1 MKLVIL
7 FVLFFLSWLVCQIF
21 CDVVKAK
28 MALRHQEQMINQLYS
43 SIVRLT
49 LSTIK
54 DIKEMKKNVQM

>member
-7 FVLFFLSWLVCQIF
+7 FILFFLSWLVCQF
-21 CDVVKAK
+21 VCDVFKAK
-28 MALRHQEQMINQLYS
+28 MALKHQEQMINQLYS

-54 DIKEMKKNVQM
+54 DIKEIKKNV

>member
-1 MKLVIL
+1 MKLIIL
-7 FVLFFLSWLVCQIF
+7 FILFFLSWLFCQIF

-28 MALRHQEQMINQLYS
+28 MSLRHQEQMINQLYS

-54 DIKEMKKNVQM
+54 DIKEMKKNV

>member
-7 FVLFFLSWLVCQIF
+7 FILFFLGWVVCQIF
-21 CDVVKAK
+21 CDLIKAK
-28 MALRHQEQMINQLYS
+28 MTLKHQEQMINQLYS

-54 DIKEMKKNVQM
+54 DLKEIKKNV